1 MKCSLTISSTGFQ
14 ACAGNFSQELC
25 LNSYLTVCVANDA
38 VCRRLIQRSPNL
50 PGRLG
55 REFGFS
61 MKIRNCRRR
70 FGGLR
75 VASQSRRVRRW
86 SLPVALI
93 DSPCPRAMC
102 CVSNCESIKAL
113 ISSEFCRAAIDIRLF
128 AIESEHDSP

>member
-70 FGGLR
+70 FGGCELLHNLGEFGEMFP
-75 VASQSRRVRRW
+75 SSR
-86 SLPVALI
+86 LI
-93 DSPCPRAMC
+93 DSPCSR
-102 CVSNCESIKAL
+102 
-113 ISSEFCRAAIDIRLF
+113 
-128 AIESEHDSP
+128 